1 MRRDCSVRLYL
12 SIKES
17 DYLKSCGGGFVNSEM
32 GNRNPQN
39 TSPSQKPH
47 RRLYACGGGSTK
59 KGCFGGFLFPISEL

>member
-17 DYLKSCGGGFVNSEM
+17 DYLKSCGGGFMNSEM

-39 TSPSQKPH
+39 TTPT
-47 RRLYACGGGSTK
+47 AK
-59 KGCFGGFLFPISEL
+59 KGRFGGFLFPISEL